1 MPMNKTKF
9 TNTNIPS
16 IVWTILYLFFPSSV
30 FILMRIVKAIS
41 TLECIC
47 GIIAGSVAHI
57 GLVSV
62 LGKTNDS
69 PLQMFIEL
77 LLVMS
82 YYLIFI
88 WLYWAGLRGN
98 VWTEKAKKSWKFGGW
113 FFGIFIFVSLV
124 VIIFNFHM
132 GTL

>member
-1 MPMNKTKF
+1 MIKSKF
-9 TNTNIPS
+9 TNTNIRS
-16 IVWTILYLFFPSSV
+16 GVWAILYLFFPSAV
-30 FILMRIVKAIS
+30 FILMRVAKAIS
-41 TLECIC
+41 TRECIC
-47 GIIAGSVAHI
+47 GFLAGTIANI

-82 YYLIFI
+82 MYLIFI

-98 VWTEKAKKSWKFGGW
+98 IWTEQAKKSWKFGGW
-113 FFGIFIFVSLV
+113 FFGIFIFVALV
-124 VIIFNFHM
+124 VTILNFHM
-132 GTL
+132 NTL